1 MITARTSRIILLLII
16 LLTVINL
23 AAVFTVYY
31 KVRQTETATDQKSDS
46 SMFMWER
53 NRPRPAM
60 IIREAGFDENQAM
73 QFHDSRLRQRDLVAP
88 LFAELKDLNGELIA
102 EVMKDHPDS
111 LRIEQ
116 LCFLIGDIHGEIK
129 LKTVGHMRDVWNIA
143 RPEQRDELV
152 LFYHELLKGDV
163 PPAGRGEG
171 HRFRRGRR

>member
-1 MITARTSRIILLLII
+1 M
-16 LLTVINL
+16 
-23 AAVFTVYY
+23 
-31 KVRQTETATDQKSDS
+31 
-46 SMFMWER
+46 M
-53 NRPRPAM
+53 
-60 IIREAGFDENQAM
+60 IREAGFDENQAM
-73 QFHDSRLRQRDLVAP
+73 QIHDSRLRQRDLVAP
-88 LFAELKDLNGELIA
+88 LFSELKDLNGELIT

-171 HRFRRGRR
+171 QRFRRGRR